1 MKIAVV
7 GGGISGLGA
16 TWLLARQHEVSLFES
31 ASCLGGHSNTV
42 ELPLDG
48 RLVPVDTG
56 FIVYNQHNYPNL
68 TRLFDALEVETVES
82 NMSFSVSLGGGA
94 FEYAGDTLGFFAQA
108 TNLMRP
114 TFWRVFLD
122 LLRFYREA
130 PLFADRLDL
139 DRLSLGQLL
148 TEGGYSSI
156 FARRH
161 ILPMAAAIWS
171 STLDD
176 ILDYPARTF
185 IQFFENHG
193 LLSLGGRPQWR
204 SVLGGSRRYVDALS
218 ASFRDRIHLETPIVG
233 VRRTAAGVIL
243 RDATGRERRYD
254 QLILATHAD
263 QALAILG
270 QDASAEERSILGAF
284 RYQENR
290 AVLHL
295 DPALM
300 PRRRRV
306 WASWNY
312 LGSDDADITGRIA
325 LSYWMNRLQQL
336 DTQEDV
342 FVTLNPSQE
351 PAPHLTH
358 GEFIYHHPKF
368 DHDML
373 DAQKR
378 LFNIQG
384 VDRVWFGGSYCGYG
398 FHEDGLQAGFAIAAA
413 LGAPAPWADDVTP
426 MSPAWRAVTPAVLPL
441 AAE

>member
-1 MKIAVV
+1 MKIAIV

-16 TWLLARQHEVSLFES
+16 AWLLARQHEVSLFES
-31 ASCLGGHSNTV
+31 ASTLGGHSNTV
-42 ELPLDG
+42 EIPLDG

-56 FIVYNQHNYPNL
+56 FIVYNEHNYPHL
-68 TRLFDALEVETVES
+68 TRLFDALGVETVAS
-82 NMSFSVSLGGGA
+82 DMSFSVSLGAGT
-94 FEYAGDTLGFFAQA
+94 FEYAGDALGFLAQPG
-108 TNLMRP
+108 NLMRP
-114 TFWRVFLD
+114 DFWRLIRE

-130 PLFADRLDL
+130 PQLTGRHDL

-148 TEGGYSSI
+148 TEGGYSDT

-176 ILDYPARTF
+176 ILAYPARTF
-185 IQFFENHG
+185 VQFFENHG
-193 LLSLGGRPQWR
+193 LFSLGKRPQWR
-204 SVLGGSRRYVDALS
+204 SVLGGSRRYVEALS
-218 ASFRDRIHLETPIVG
+218 ASFRDRVHLDTPIVE
-233 VRRTAAGVIL
+233 VRRAAAGVFL
-243 RDATGRERRYD
+243 RDAFGHEQRYD

-270 QDASAEERSILGAF
+270 QDASDEERSILGAF

-290 AVLHL
+290 AVLHR

-312 LGSDDADITGRIA
+312 LGEDDADTTGPIA

-336 DTQEDV
+336 DTQRDV
-342 FVTLNPSQE
+342 FVTLNPSRE

-358 GEFIYHHPKF
+358 GEFIYHHPQF
-368 DHDML
+368 DREML
-373 DAQKR
+373 DAQER
-378 LFNIQG
+378 LSNIQG
-384 VDRVWFGGSYCGYG
+384 FDRVWFGGSYCGYG

-413 LGAPAPWADDVTP
+413 LGAPAPWACEVTP
-426 MSPAWRAVTPAVLPL
+426 MSPAWRAVAPAALAV